1 MQKWRVN
8 IGQNWMLY
16 PMVPYSI
23 AKGIRLCS
31 KPRVINKVAQNWQTP
46 FSPVICTTLIWINQL
61 FTIFPW
67 EVVHFSCQQALLQF
81 APFNGHLKI
90 KSIPKSVKNRNFS
103 TKAPSRVHVAR
114 AIPCTAY
121 HSITCSIIYTMLF
134 SPCRSGPRLPR
145 YCTGIGPVSGKFSHF
160 RPILQADLYM

>member
-1 MQKWRVN
+1 MLFPTVPFSTAKRIRLYSKTRVN
-8 IGQNWMLY
+8 
-16 PMVPYSI
+16 
-23 AKGIRLCS
+23 
-31 KPRVINKVAQNWQTP
+31 NKVAHHRQTP
-46 FSPVICTTLIWINQL
+46 FSPVICTTLASINYL
-61 FTIFPW
+61 FTIFPG
-67 EVVHFSCQQALLQF
+67 EAVHFSCPQALFQL
-81 APFNGHLKI
+81 ALFNGHLKI

-103 TKAPSRVHVAR
+103 TKVPSRVHVAR

-121 HSITCSIIYTMLF
+121 HSIACSVIYTMLF